1 MQFTAHK
8 YQLLLKINATSL
20 LFTATKTCPSYQVLC
35 TFHLNNK
42 EIHLGFIEY
51 KASVGN
57 SNSNKFNKLLVAV
70 NS

>member
-1 MQFTAHK
+1 MQLPYFFTA
-8 YQLLLKINATSL
+8 I
-20 LFTATKTCPSYQVLC
+20 KTCPSHQVLC
-35 TFHLNNK
+35 TFHLNSQ

-57 SNSNKFNKLLVAV
+57 SISNKLNKLLVAV